1 MMAARVFEGSKAA
14 PALHNHRIKQNQIY
28 NPYGFGKSWARE
40 GRKRKNNH
48 NSNDVEKTNKKFNFF
63 KIR

>member
-28 NPYGFGKSWARE
+28 NLYGFRKSWPR
-40 GRKRKNNH
+40 GRKDEKNNH
-48 NSNDVEKTNKKFNFF
+48 KSNDVEK
-63 KIR
+63 